1 MTDSDSIQ
9 SHLKNCL
16 SSFSSTESWGSPEFI
31 FDKISSKLKFVLK
44 DVRFTSISGF
54 SSFPPHNRRNLKWNR
69 TSVNAH
75 SGFSSFPRR
84 YSKRAT
90 SKCGFVSI
98 PIRASLH
105 FHNTGAIYRLI
116 LDNHVSMPIRA
127 FLHFYLKNGVCF
139 HGGNGCV
146 NALLGFPSFL
156 QHPSGTRRNK
166 AFSRPFLQVFIWKFW
181 KQGFSDCILYCSQF
195 VHILIQI
202 TPAHKTSVFLLYYA
216 FSVI

>member
-1 MTDSDSIQ
+1 MPIRASLHFHRTGTKARTDVSMPIRASLHFHTTIITLFGGKQ
-9 SHLKNCL
+9 
-16 SSFSSTESWGSPEFI
+16 
-31 FDKISSKLKFVLK
+31 
-44 DVRFTSISGF
+44 DVSMPIRASLHFHGAKKGGY
-54 SSFPPHNRRNLKWNR
+54 HDGQQC
-69 TSVNAH
+69 VNAH

-166 AFSRPFLQVFIWKFW
+166 AFSRPFLQVFI
-181 KQGFSDCILYCSQF
+181 
-195 VHILIQI
+195 
-202 TPAHKTSVFLLYYA
+202 
-216 FSVI
+216 

>member
-1 MTDSDSIQ
+1 MPIRASLHFHIWTKIFNKWKRILCQ
-9 SHLKNCL
+9 CPFGLL
-16 SSFSSTESWGSPEFI
+16 FISTMDKEDTVNALLLCQCPFGLLFI
-31 FDKISSKLKFVLK
+31 STHTTFDKQYASA
-44 DVRFTSISGF
+44 GC
-54 SSFPPHNRRNLKWNR
+54 
-69 TSVNAH
+69 VNAH

-90 SKCGFVSI
+90 SKCGF
-98 PIRASLH
+98 
-105 FHNTGAIYRLI
+105 
-116 LDNHVSMPIRA
+116 VSMPIRA

>member
-1 MTDSDSIQ
+1 MCQCPFGLLFI
-9 SHLKNCL
+9 
-16 SSFSSTESWGSPEFI
+16 STYEQKYLTNGREYC
-31 FDKISSKLKFVLK
+31 
-44 DVRFTSISGF
+44 
-54 SSFPPHNRRNLKWNR
+54 
-69 TSVNAH
+69 VNAH
-75 SGFSSFPRR
+75 SGFSSFLRWIKKIQWMH
-84 YSKRAT
+84 YCCVNAHS
-90 SKCGFVSI
+90 GFSSFLRIQRLINSMQVQGVSM

-105 FHNTGAIYRLI
+105 FHTTIITLLGGKQ
-116 LDNHVSMPIRA
+116 DVSMPIRA

>member
-1 MTDSDSIQ
+1 MCQCPFGLLFI
-9 SHLKNCL
+9 
-16 SSFSSTESWGSPEFI
+16 STEPEPKPEPMCQCPFGLLFI
-31 FDKISSKLKFVLK
+31 STRPLLLYSEENRMCQCPFGLLFISTAQRKEAIMM
-44 DVRFTSISGF
+44 D
-54 SSFPPHNRRNLKWNR
+54 SS
-69 TSVNAH
+69 
-75 SGFSSFPRR
+75 
-84 YSKRAT
+84 
-90 SKCGFVSI
+90 VSM

-166 AFSRPFLQVFIWKFW
+166 AFSRPFLQVFI
-181 KQGFSDCILYCSQF
+181 
-195 VHILIQI
+195 
-202 TPAHKTSVFLLYYA
+202 
-216 FSVI
+216 